1 MKTMKKILSLVM
13 GLVMALAMSVTAF
26 AADGTYHILI
36 EKKDNEVA
44 EQTYEAY
51 QIFAGDLTVKDGNKV
66 LSNITWGSGVD
77 KDRINTEK
85 VFQGKTAAEVA
96 ESLKNGDSD
105 TAMAFAKQIAP
116 YLKAENAVESTEGVE
131 GPEYVIGGLNAGYYL
146 VKNKDNSLTD
156 SNDFYTAYIM
166 QVVGD
171 VTVKP
176 KGDKPH
182 VDKKIKEGDQL
193 VDTNEASIGD
203 KVSYVATSQVPDMSN
218 YDKYFFIMND
228 TMSKGLTFNN
238 DVNITIDGKTLN
250 GDEDFEVVSTKNEDG
265 TTSIKIVFKDFIHYK
280 DQKGAKIEVSYS
292 AILNEDAEIGTNPN
306 TNKID
311 LVYSNNPNYDYK
323 GENEPQPNEPTG
335 KTPEIETETYTT
347 ELTVKKTDV
356 KGQILRGAEFTLTGN
371 GVNVVLVTESKFVE
385 NIDGTYWKLKDGTYT
400 TTAPEAATEDKYEST
415 TTKYVEQ
422 TVTTVKG
429 DGQTETN
436 VKGYVDPNT
445 GEITFTGLGAGN
457 YILTET
463 VTPNGYNT
471 IAPIEFNISFDAG
484 TKKFASD
491 NSAIELQGD
500 NTLYTTVINKSG
512 AELPS
517 TGGIGTTIFYVVG
530 GLLVV
535 GAGIVLVTKKR
546 MGKAE

>member
-1 MKTMKKILSLVM
+1 M
-13 GLVMALAMSVTAF
+13 
-26 AADGTYHILI
+26 
-36 EKKDNEVA
+36 
-44 EQTYEAY
+44 
-51 QIFAGDLTVKDGNKV
+51 
-66 LSNITWGSGVD
+66 
-77 KDRINTEK
+77 
-85 VFQGKTAAEVA
+85 
-96 ESLKNGDSD
+96 
-105 TAMAFAKQIAP
+105 
-116 YLKAENAVESTEGVE
+116 
-131 GPEYVIGGLNAGYYL
+131 
-146 VKNKDNSLTD
+146 KNKDNSLTD

-228 TMSKGLTFNN
+228 TMSKGLDFNN

-250 GDEDFEVVSTKNEDG
+250 KGEDFEVVSTKNGDG
-265 TTSIKIVFKDFIHYK
+265 TTSIRIVFKDFIKYK
-280 DQKGAKIEVSYS
+280 EQKDAKIEVSYS
-292 AILNEDAEIGTNPN
+292 ATLNKDAEIGTNPN

-311 LVYSNNPNYDYK
+311 LEYSNNPNYNYK
-323 GENEPQPNEPTG
+323 GENEPQPGEPTG

-347 ELTVKKTDV
+347 ELTVKKTDA
-356 KGQILRGAEFTLTGN
+356 KNQILRGAEFTLTGN

-385 NIDGTYWKLKDGTYT
+385 NANGDYWKLKDGTYT
-400 TTAPEAATEDKYEST
+400 TTAPEAATEDKYDST
-415 TTKYVEQ
+415 TTKYAEQ
-422 TVTTVKG
+422 TAITVKG
-429 DGQTETN
+429 AGQAEID
-436 VKGYVDPNT
+436 VKGYVDPDT
-445 GEITFTGLGAGN
+445 GEITFTGLGAGD
-457 YILTET
+457 YTLTET

-471 IAPIEFNISFDAG
+471 IAPIEFKISFDAG
-484 TKKFASD
+484 TKKFDSD
-491 NSAIELQGD
+491 NEAIKLQGD